1 MSDWKVRG
9 LPSWMGQS
17 RSRNGSK
24 LSLTGNRTWAGQPV
38 VARVKIR
45 NSGKG
50 DGIINRV
57 VINRAM
63 AASWSYRGNQDRD
76 KVIFGDQAGAIT
88 RRTNSVI
95 NFGNDTVRDTFV
107 FTNTTRT
114 HGPFNHMQRYVIRN
128 FGREDVVRLRNVGRT
143 LRFNDLRNFGNGVYG
158 FNGVPL
164 DKLRVSLAPGVNRG
178 RGD

>member
-1 MSDWKVRG
+1 MSNWKVRN
-9 LPSWMGQS
+9 LPSWMGRRGS
-17 RSRNGSK
+17 KNGSK
-24 LSLTGNRTWAGQPV
+24 LNLTGNSTWAGQPV
-38 VARVKIR
+38 VARVKINAR
-45 NSGKG
+45 GKG
-50 DGIINRV
+50 DGITNRV

-63 AASWSYRGNQDRD
+63 AASWSYRGNGDRD
-76 KVIFGDQAGAIT
+76 KIIFGDQAGAIT

-95 NFGNDTVRDTFV
+95 NFGNDKVRDTFV

-143 LRFNDLRNFGNGVYG
+143 LRFQDLRNFGNGVYG

-164 DKLRVSLAPGVNRG
+164 DKLRVSLASGLDRG
-178 RGD
+178 RAA